1 MPRHGRQLR
10 NRTRHFSGEDGV
22 AVEDHEAGCR
32 LEGNGLAKLLRDPG
46 SRGARRDPQRTT
58 SRRPWRKSIAAMP
71 SRWFR
76 RNVIQVVLALGVRG
90 DERRSLET
98 LRSET
103 SEPRR
108 SSSPRIRGAPGV
120 LGGHPPD
127 ERSDLERQERIV
139 GSRAMRRRSIEPGRI
154 PALGEIVNCSSA
166 DSFG

>member
-1 MPRHGRQLR
+1 MSIDRI
-10 NRTRHFSGEDGV
+10 V
-22 AVEDHEAGCR
+22 AVSPTEKMASR
-32 LEGNGLAKLLRDPG
+32 SKIMK
-46 SRGARRDPQRTT
+46 RGADSKGKASRICCATQPAVGLVVTAQRTT

-90 DERRSLET
+90 NERRSLET